1 MADTYTSNLNLTKP
15 EIGASTDTW
24 GTKLNADLEILDGI
38 FVAAGSGTSVGLQV
52 GSGKSLI
59 VGGTLTATG
68 TTTITSPVLNTGISG
83 TAFLDEDNMAS
94 NSATKVASQQSI
106 KAYVDAQVA
115 TADTLA
121 EVLTNGNTTTTDQKI
136 QFRDSGLYI
145 NSSADGQLDI
155 VADTEVQIA
164 ATTVDLNGN
173 LDVSGT
179 LNASGSITG
188 TLGTAAQTNITSL
201 GTLTTLTVDDITIDG
216 STISDSGTL
225 DITSG
230 GDFTIDSAADITLD
244 AGGGDWRYKDDGTTI
259 ATWSNVSGTYQVKV
273 NTQDADFKIIGDDGG
288 SSITALTLDMS
299 DAGTASFNHDVK
311 LGDSSKAV
319 FGAGSDLEIYHN
331 GSHGTVANSTGN
343 LTLDVAGDIALDADG
358 GDIKFQDAGTDIFS
372 IINSSSDVQLKAAVQ
387 DKDMQF
393 RGNDGGTI
401 ITALTLD
408 MSDAGTAT
416 FNHDIKL
423 GDGGQA
429 IFGIPG
435 SDLQIYHSGSHS
447 FIDEQGTGG
456 LIVRT
461 GDFYLRNPSDQD
473 MLYATSGGAVTIYHN
488 NSAKLATSATGV
500 TVTGALDA
508 TNLTIGGAQGSDG
521 QVLTSTGSGVAWE
534 DASGGGSS
542 QWTTTGNDIYY
553 NTGNVGIGE
562 TAPLGNLHIKSADSG
577 ASADGSADELV
588 IEGSGNSGLSILSGV
603 SNNGSILFSDSGD
616 AAAGRIRYE
625 HDNNALNFGTNGS
638 WDRVYI
644 NSSGNVGIGT
654 ASPSN
659 ILHLRAATPQMYLQS
674 DDGNDVSIIFGDAS
688 DASRGQIKYTS
699 SDDMLFLNN
708 NLSERMRIDSSGKVG
723 IGDSSPDRKLH
734 VNSGADNE
742 CALFE
747 STDTEVVLE
756 LKDTTGTAKIKSRHD
771 FRFEAGDSERLRI
784 DSSGKVGIGTTSPQG
799 NLHVEGAAGVSGGG
813 IIYVT
818 DADNGSTSSDALQI
832 SKSGDTAFIY
842 NRESSGDLQLGAGN
856 TAGHVVIKS
865 DGKTGIGTSSPDT
878 ILHAKASS
886 GEAEIRIESAAD
898 QEARLRFGDATDDDK
913 GYIGYSRNSGF
924 MNFCVDNTT
933 GEAMRIDS
941 SDNLLIGKTATTI
954 GDVGHVIFNSGAY
967 YMTTAGSEAL
977 TIKKSNS
984 GTLSALVFMHEDA
997 TPPTVGS
1004 VAVTSSGTTYNTSSD
1019 SRLKDITGEARGL
1032 EVVNE
1037 LNPVAYNW
1045 KSNGESDEGLIAQEV
1060 KDFVPNAVTQD
1071 EEGYYQMDYSKLVTP
1086 LIKAVQ
1092 EQNDLIKSLQDR
1104 ITALES
1110 A

>member
-83 TAFLDEDNMAS
+83 TAFLDEDDMSS

-106 KAYVDAQVA
+106 KAYVDSQVA

-188 TLGTAAQTNITSL
+188 TLGTAAQSNITSL

-216 STISDSGTL
+216 STISDSGDLTFDL
-225 DITSG
+225 G
-230 GDFTIDSAADITLD
+230 GDMMIDV
-244 AGGGDWRYKDDGTTI
+244 AGGDVRFKGSTSHPTTTVGIMSFDSNDW
-259 ATWSNVSGTYQVKV
+259 V
-273 NTQDADFKIIGDDGG
+273 FKNNRTNYDIVFKGDDN
-288 SSITALTLDMS
+288 SSTITALTLDMS
-299 DAGTASFNHDVK
+299 DAGTAIFNHDVK

-343 LTLDVAGDIALDADG
+343 LTLDVAGDITLDADG

-372 IINSSSDVQLKAAVQ
+372 IINSSSDVQFKAAVQ

-408 MSDAGTAT
+408 MSDAGAAT
-416 FNHDIKL
+416 FN
-423 GDGGQA
+423 
-429 IFGIPG
+429 
-435 SDLQIYHSGSHS
+435 SS
-447 FIDEQGTGG
+447 
-456 LIVRT
+456 V
-461 GDFYLRNPSDQD
+461 N
-473 MLYATSGGAVTIYHN
+473 
-488 NSAKLATSATGV
+488 
-500 TVTGALDA
+500 A
-508 TNLTIGGAQGSDG
+508 TNYLVGGAQGSDG

-553 NTGNVGIGE
+553 NTGNVGIGTSSP
-562 TAPLGNLHIKSADSG
+562 TALLHLESASSPKIELKDTTNDARLIAYAQNSNAHIG
-577 ASADGSADELV
+577 TAS
-588 IEGSGNSGLSILSGV
+588 N
-603 SNNGSILFSDSGD
+603 
-616 AAAGRIRYE
+616 
-625 HDNNALNFGTNGS
+625 HDLIIDTNGS
-638 WDRVYI
+638 EAMRI

-654 ASPSN
+654 TSPAQ
-659 ILHLRAATPQMYLQS
+659 AAHVVGSQVRL
-674 DDGNDVSIIFGDAS
+674 D
-688 DASRGQIKYTS
+688 TS
-699 SDDMLFLNN
+699 SGGYYLHNA
-708 NLSERMRIDSSGKVG
+708 SGTFRG
-723 IGDSSPDRKLH
+723 AFHDNGTITSIYADGD
-734 VNSGADNE
+734 
-742 CALFE
+742 
-747 STDTEVVLE
+747 
-756 LKDTTGTAKIKSRHD
+756 
-771 FRFEAGDSERLRI
+771 GDGPHMVFSN
-784 DSSGKVGIGTTSPQG
+784 GKVGIGTTSPSNKLEIKGDSDHLRLIGSTTDTKGLSIRYDHSNNRSEIRSDQT
-799 NLHVEGAAGVSGGG
+799 GVNQLDIMYYGLNQHFGR
-813 IIYVT
+813 
-818 DADNGSTSSDALQI
+818 NGSSITMTLTDLNKVGIGTSSPGDYYADDLVVVAADDGGLTLASSATTHKAYLAWADGTSGSAAYQGYLAYDHNNNSLQI
-832 SKSGDTAFIY
+832 ATAASEAVRID
-842 NRESSGDLQLGAGN
+842 SSGK
-856 TAGHVVIKS
+856 I
-865 DGKTGIGTSSPDT
+865 GIGTSSPDT

-886 GEAEIRIESAAD
+886 GEAEIKIESAAD

-913 GYIGYSRNSGF
+913 GYISYSRNSGF
-924 MNFCVDNTT
+924 MNFSVDNAT

-941 SDNLLIGKTATTI
+941 SDNLLIAKTATTI
-954 GDVGHVIFNSGAY
+954 GAVGHVIFNSGAY

-1092 EQNDLIKSLQDR
+1092 EQQGQIEQLKAEINELKNS
-1104 ITALES
+1104 
-1110 A
+1110 

>member
-1 MADTYTSNLNLTKP
+1 
-15 EIGASTDTW
+15 
-24 GTKLNADLEILDGI
+24 
-38 FVAAGSGTSVGLQV
+38 
-52 GSGKSLI
+52 
-59 VGGTLTATG
+59 
-68 TTTITSPVLNTGISG
+68 
-83 TAFLDEDNMAS
+83 
-94 NSATKVASQQSI
+94 
-106 KAYVDAQVA
+106 
-115 TADTLA
+115 
-121 EVLTNGNTTTTDQKI
+121 
-136 QFRDSGLYI
+136 RDSGLYI

-188 TLGTAAQTNITSL
+188 TLGTAAQPNITSL
-201 GTLTTLTVDDITIDG
+201 GTLTTLTVDDITING
-216 STISDSGTL
+216 STISDAGNL
-225 DITSG
+225 EFDIG
-230 GDFTIDSAADITLD
+230 GELNIDVD
-244 AGGGDWRYKDDGTTI
+244 GGAINYKDGGTHFASLEKTGDSLRLESKISDG
-259 ATWSNVSGTYQVKV
+259 
-273 NTQDADFKIIGDDGG
+273 DIIFRGSDGG
-288 SSITALTLDMS
+288 S
-299 DAGTASFNHDVK
+299 V
-311 LGDSSKAV
+311 V
-319 FGAGSDLEIYHN
+319 
-331 GSHGTVANSTGN
+331 
-343 LTLDVAGDIALDADG
+343 
-358 GDIKFQDAGTDIFS
+358 
-372 IINSSSDVQLKAAVQ
+372 
-387 DKDMQF
+387 
-393 RGNDGGTI
+393 
-401 ITALTLD
+401 TALTLD

-416 FNHDIKL
+416 FNHDIILPDNGVAKFGAGNDL
-423 GDGGQA
+423 SIYSDGDN
-429 IFGIPG
+429 
-435 SDLQIYHSGSHS
+435 S
-447 FIDEQGTGG
+447 FINENGSGHLYIQATN
-456 LIVRT
+456 
-461 GDFYLRNPSDQD
+461 LRFKSLAGENYMALNED
-473 MLYATSGGAVTIYHN
+473 GAVSLYYD
-488 NSAKLATSATGV
+488 NSVKLATASGGV

-553 NTGNVGIGE
+553 NTGNVGIGITSPDKLLTVQGADAE
-562 TAPLGNLHIKSADSG
+562 IVISDTNDTPLLRFRESGTTKATIRTASG
-577 ASADGSADELV
+577 ALA
-588 IEGSGNSGLSILSGV
+588 
-603 SNNGSILFSDSGD
+603 FD
-616 AAAGRIRYE
+616 AG
-625 HDNNALNFGTNGS
+625 G
-638 WDRVYI
+638 
-644 NSSGNVGIGT
+644 
-654 ASPSN
+654 
-659 ILHLRAATPQMYLQS
+659 AT
-674 DDGNDVSIIFGDAS
+674 
-688 DASRGQIKYTS
+688 
-699 SDDMLFLNN
+699 
-708 NLSERMRIDSSGKVG
+708 ERMRIDSSGKVG
-723 IGDSSPDRKLH
+723 IGTSSPAQAAHIVGSQVRL
-734 VNSGADNE
+734 
-742 CALFE
+742 
-747 STDTEVVLE
+747 DT
-756 LKDTTGTAKIKSRHD
+756 
-771 FRFEAGDSERLRI
+771 
-784 DSSGKVGIGTTSPQG
+784 SSGGYYLHNASGTFRGAFHDNGTITSIYADGDGGGPHMVFSDNKVGIGTT
-799 NLHVEGAAGVSGGG
+799 
-813 IIYVT
+813 
-818 DADNGSTSSDALQI
+818 
-832 SKSGDTAFIY
+832 
-842 NRESSGDLQLGAGN
+842 
-856 TAGHVVIKS
+856 
-865 DGKTGIGTSSPDT
+865 SPDT

-913 GYIGYSRNSGF
+913 GYISYSRNSGF

>member
-83 TAFLDEDNMAS
+83 TAFLDEDDMSS

-188 TLGTAAQTNITSL
+188 TLGTAAQPNITSL
-201 GTLTTLTVDDITIDG
+201 GTLTTLTVDDITING
-216 STISDSGTL
+216 STISDAGNL
-225 DITSG
+225 EFDIG
-230 GDFTIDSAADITLD
+230 GELNIDVD
-244 AGGGDWRYKDDGTTI
+244 GGAINYKDGGTHFASLEKTGDSLRLESKISDG
-259 ATWSNVSGTYQVKV
+259 
-273 NTQDADFKIIGDDGG
+273 DIIFRGSDGG
-288 SSITALTLDMS
+288 S
-299 DAGTASFNHDVK
+299 V
-311 LGDSSKAV
+311 V
-319 FGAGSDLEIYHN
+319 
-331 GSHGTVANSTGN
+331 
-343 LTLDVAGDIALDADG
+343 
-358 GDIKFQDAGTDIFS
+358 
-372 IINSSSDVQLKAAVQ
+372 
-387 DKDMQF
+387 
-393 RGNDGGTI
+393 
-401 ITALTLD
+401 TALTLD

-416 FNHDIKL
+416 FNHDIILPDNGVAKFGAGNDL
-423 GDGGQA
+423 SIYSDGDN
-429 IFGIPG
+429 
-435 SDLQIYHSGSHS
+435 S
-447 FIDEQGTGG
+447 FINENGSGHLYIQATN
-456 LIVRT
+456 
-461 GDFYLRNPSDQD
+461 LRFKSLAGENYMALNED
-473 MLYATSGGAVTIYHN
+473 GAVSLYYD
-488 NSAKLATSATGV
+488 NSVKLATASGGV

-553 NTGNVGIGE
+553 NTGNVGIG
-562 TAPLGNLHIKSADSG
+562 DSSP
-577 ASADGSADELV
+577 AAAVD
-588 IEGSGNSGLSILSGV
+588 IIGSGVATQLRLS
-603 SNNGSILFSDSGD
+603 NTESDSTTKYGAIVGRHYD
-616 AAAGRIRYE
+616 NSEEPVAGLLLTSTSNATAQAIDIGGGISAANMVNKIIFHTAANNTTTGSNERVRI
-625 HDNNALNFGTNGS
+625 D
-638 WDRVYI
+638 
-644 NSSGNVGIGT
+644 SSGNVGIGT
-654 ASPSN
+654 SSPTEK
-659 ILHLRAATPQMYLQS
+659 LEVEDT
-674 DDGNDVSIIFGDAS
+674 VSIKRDGVAAYGKLTMSGAGLTSNVTSGYNSLIVQNNGTEQLRIDSSGNVGIGITSPDKLLTVQGADAEIVIS
-688 DASRGQIKYTS
+688 DTNDTPLLRFRESGTTKATIRTASGALAFDAGGAT
-699 SDDMLFLNN
+699 
-708 NLSERMRIDSSGKVG
+708 ERMRIDSSGKVG
-723 IGDSSPDRKLH
+723 IGTSSPAQAAHIVGSQVRL
-734 VNSGADNE
+734 
-742 CALFE
+742 
-747 STDTEVVLE
+747 DT
-756 LKDTTGTAKIKSRHD
+756 
-771 FRFEAGDSERLRI
+771 
-784 DSSGKVGIGTTSPQG
+784 SSGGYYLHNASGTFRGAFHDNGTITSIYADGDGGGPHMVFSDNKVGIGTT
-799 NLHVEGAAGVSGGG
+799 
-813 IIYVT
+813 
-818 DADNGSTSSDALQI
+818 
-832 SKSGDTAFIY
+832 
-842 NRESSGDLQLGAGN
+842 
-856 TAGHVVIKS
+856 
-865 DGKTGIGTSSPDT
+865 SPDT

-913 GYIGYSRNSGF
+913 GYISYSRNSGF

>member
-83 TAFLDEDNMAS
+83 TAFLDEDDMSS

-106 KAYVDAQVA
+106 KAYVDSQVA

-188 TLGTAAQTNITSL
+188 TLGTAAQSNITSL

-216 STISDSGTL
+216 STISDSGDLTFDL
-225 DITSG
+225 G
-230 GDFTIDSAADITLD
+230 GDMMIDV
-244 AGGGDWRYKDDGTTI
+244 AGGDVRFKGSTSHPTTTVGIMSFDSNDW
-259 ATWSNVSGTYQVKV
+259 V
-273 NTQDADFKIIGDDGG
+273 FKNNRTNYDIVFKGDDN
-288 SSITALTLDMS
+288 SSTITALTLDMS
-299 DAGTASFNHDVK
+299 DAGTAIFNHDVK

-343 LTLDVAGDIALDADG
+343 LTLDVAGDITLDADG

-372 IINSSSDVQLKAAVQ
+372 IINSSSDVQFKAAVQ

-408 MSDAGTAT
+408 MSDAGAAT
-416 FNHDIKL
+416 FN
-423 GDGGQA
+423 
-429 IFGIPG
+429 
-435 SDLQIYHSGSHS
+435 SS
-447 FIDEQGTGG
+447 
-456 LIVRT
+456 V
-461 GDFYLRNPSDQD
+461 N
-473 MLYATSGGAVTIYHN
+473 
-488 NSAKLATSATGV
+488 
-500 TVTGALDA
+500 A
-508 TNLTIGGAQGSDG
+508 TNYLVGGAQGSDG

-553 NTGNVGIGE
+553 NTGNVGIGTSSP
-562 TAPLGNLHIKSADSG
+562 TALLHLESASSPKIELKDTTNDARLIAYAQNSNAHIG
-577 ASADGSADELV
+577 TAS
-588 IEGSGNSGLSILSGV
+588 N
-603 SNNGSILFSDSGD
+603 
-616 AAAGRIRYE
+616 
-625 HDNNALNFGTNGS
+625 HDLIIDTNGS
-638 WDRVYI
+638 EAMRI

-654 ASPSN
+654 TSPAQ
-659 ILHLRAATPQMYLQS
+659 AAHVVGSQVRL
-674 DDGNDVSIIFGDAS
+674 D
-688 DASRGQIKYTS
+688 TS
-699 SDDMLFLNN
+699 SGGYYLHNA
-708 NLSERMRIDSSGKVG
+708 SGTFRG
-723 IGDSSPDRKLH
+723 AFHDNGTITSIYADGD
-734 VNSGADNE
+734 
-742 CALFE
+742 
-747 STDTEVVLE
+747 
-756 LKDTTGTAKIKSRHD
+756 
-771 FRFEAGDSERLRI
+771 GDGPHMVFSN
-784 DSSGKVGIGTTSPQG
+784 GKVGIGTTSPSNKLEIKGDSDHLRLIGSTTDTKGLSIRYDHSNNRSEIRSDQT
-799 NLHVEGAAGVSGGG
+799 GVNQLDIMYYGLNQHFGR
-813 IIYVT
+813 
-818 DADNGSTSSDALQI
+818 NGSSITMTL
-832 SKSGDTAFIY
+832 T
-842 NRESSGDLQLGAGN
+842 DLN
-856 TAGHVVIKS
+856 KV
-865 DGKTGIGTSSPDT
+865 GIGTSSPGDYYADDLVVVAADDGGLT
-878 ILHAKASS
+878 LASS
-886 GEAEIRIESAAD
+886 ATTHKAYLAWADGTSGSAAYQGYLAYD
-898 QEARLRFGDATDDDK
+898 HNNNSLQIATAA
-913 GYIGYSRNSGF
+913 S
-924 MNFCVDNTT
+924 
-933 GEAMRIDS
+933 EAMRIDS
-941 SDNLLIGKTATTI
+941 SDNLLIAKTATTI
-954 GDVGHVIFNSGAY
+954 GAVGHVIFNSGAY

-1092 EQNDLIKSLQDR
+1092 EQQGQIEQLKAEINELKNS
-1104 ITALES
+1104 
-1110 A
+1110 

>member
-24 GTKLNADLEILDGI
+24 GTKLNADLEIVDGI
-38 FVAAGSGTSVGLQV
+38 FAAAGSGTSVGLQV

-83 TAFLDEDNMAS
+83 TAFLDEDNMSS

-106 KAYVDAQVA
+106 KAYVDAQITAEDLDITDGTNTIAIDLDSETLSLLGGTGLTSTASGNGVTFAIDATVA
-115 TADTLA
+115 TLTGSQTLTNKTLTSPVLNTGISGTAFLDEDNMASNSATKVASQQSIKAYVDSQVGTANTLA

-216 STISDSGTL
+216 STISDSGDLTFDL
-225 DITSG
+225 G
-230 GDFTIDSAADITLD
+230 GDMMIDV
-244 AGGGDWRYKDDGTTI
+244 AGGDVRFKGSTSHPTTTVGIMSFDSNDWVFKNNRTNYDIVFKGDDDGLP
-259 ATWSNVSGTYQVKV
+259 
-273 NTQDADFKIIGDDGG
+273 
-288 SSITALTLDMS
+288 ITALTLDMS
-299 DAGTASFNHDVK
+299 DAGTAIFNHDVK

-372 IINSSSDVQLKAAVQ
+372 IINSSSDVQFKAAVQ
-387 DKDMQF
+387 NKVMQF
-393 RGNDGGTI
+393 RGNDGGNI

-429 IFGIPG
+429 IFGDS
-435 SDLQIYHSGSHS
+435 SDLQIYHDSLNSYISEVGNGDLIIKGGNDILFQDAVNNTLINMNQSDSVELYFGGSKKFETASG
-447 FIDEQGTGG
+447 
-456 LIVRT
+456 
-461 GDFYLRNPSDQD
+461 
-473 MLYATSGGAVTIYHN
+473 
-488 NSAKLATSATGV
+488 GV

-534 DASGGGSS
+534 DAGGSS

-553 NTGNVGIGE
+553 NTG
-562 TAPLGNLHIKSADSG
+562 
-577 ASADGSADELV
+577 
-588 IEGSGNSGLSILSGV
+588 
-603 SNNGSILFSDSGD
+603 
-616 AAAGRIRYE
+616 
-625 HDNNALNFGTNGS
+625 
-638 WDRVYI
+638 
-644 NSSGNVGIGT
+644 
-654 ASPSN
+654 
-659 ILHLRAATPQMYLQS
+659 
-674 DDGNDVSIIFGDAS
+674 
-688 DASRGQIKYTS
+688 
-699 SDDMLFLNN
+699 
-708 NLSERMRIDSSGKVG
+708 KVG
-723 IGDSSPDRKLH
+723 IG
-734 VNSGADNE
+734 
-742 CALFE
+742 
-747 STDTEVVLE
+747 
-756 LKDTTGTAKIKSRHD
+756 I
-771 FRFEAGDSERLRI
+771 
-784 DSSGKVGIGTTSPQG
+784 
-799 NLHVEGAAGVSGGG
+799 
-813 IIYVT
+813 
-818 DADNGSTSSDALQI
+818 
-832 SKSGDTAFIY
+832 
-842 NRESSGDLQLGAGN
+842 
-856 TAGHVVIKS
+856 
-865 DGKTGIGTSSPDT
+865 SSPDT

-913 GYIGYSRNSGF
+913 GYIGYSRSSGF
-924 MNFCVDNTT
+924 MNFCVNNTT

-941 SDNLLIGKTATTI
+941 SDNLAIGKTAITI

-1004 VAVTSSGTTYNTSSD
+1004 VSVTSSATTYNTSSD

>member
-83 TAFLDEDNMAS
+83 TAFLDEDDMSSNSATKVASQQSIKAYVDAQITAEDLDITDGTNTIAIDLDSETLSLLGGTGLTSTASGNGVTFAIDATVATLTGSQTLTNKTLTSPVLNTGISGTAFLDEDNMAS

-106 KAYVDAQVA
+106 KAYVDSQVA

-201 GTLTTLTVDDITIDG
+201 GTLTTLTVDDITING
-216 STISDSGTL
+216 STISDAADLTL
-225 DITSG
+225 DIG
-230 GDFTIDSAADITLD
+230 GDLIVDVDGDNVWFD
-244 AGGGDWRYKDDGTTI
+244 AGGTRFLSI
-259 ATWSNVSGTYQVKV
+259 SQV
-273 NTQDADFKIIGDDGG
+273 
-288 SSITALTLDMS
+288 
-299 DAGTASFNHDVK
+299 
-311 LGDSSKAV
+311 
-319 FGAGSDLEIYHN
+319 
-331 GSHGTVANSTGN
+331 
-343 LTLDVAGDIALDADG
+343 
-358 GDIKFQDAGTDIFS
+358 
-372 IINSSSDVQLKAAVQ
+372 SSDVYIGTEVS
-387 DKDMQF
+387 DKDMIF
-393 RGNDGGTI
+393 RGNDGGSS

-542 QWTTTGNDIYY
+542 QWTTTGSDIYY
-553 NTGNVGIGE
+553 NTGNVGIGASSPTKALTISGE
-562 TAPLGNLHIKSADSG
+562 NAEMLISRTGSYADT
-577 ASADGSADELV
+577 
-588 IEGSGNSGLSILSGV
+588 I
-603 SNNGSILFSDSGD
+603 
-616 AAAGRIRYE
+616 
-625 HDNNALNFGTNGS
+625 NFGMPGGVPTMVGGTDLAFGGTGT
-638 WDRVYI
+638 WTEHMRIKAD
-644 NSSGNVGIGT
+644 GNVGIGT
-654 ASPSN
+654 ASPGDYYADD
-659 ILHLRAATPQMYLQS
+659 LVVVAA
-674 DDGNDVSIIFGDAS
+674 DDGGLTLAS
-688 DASRGQIKYTS
+688 SATTHKAYLVWADGTS
-699 SDDMLFLNN
+699 GSAAYQGYLAYDHNN
-708 NLSERMRIDSSGKVG
+708 NSLQIATAASEAVRIDSSGNVG
-723 IGDSSPDRKLH
+723 IGSTSAGAKLDVN
-734 VNSGADNE
+734 VNSSTAYSNTGEPREDIIIHNTNGAD
-742 CALFE
+742 
-747 STDTEVVLE
+747 
-756 LKDTTGTAKIKSRHD
+756 G
-771 FRFEAGDSERLRI
+771 
-784 DSSGKVGIGTTSPQG
+784 SGVNNYASLGFHVADGATSQG
-799 NLHVEGAAGVSGGG
+799 FIN
-813 IIYVT
+813 YVRT
-818 DADNGSTSSDALQI
+818 ADNQGKFTFSQRTGSSSYAEALTI
-832 SKSGDTAFIY
+832 L
-842 NRESSGDLQLGAGN
+842 N
-856 TAGHVVIKS
+856 
-865 DGKTGIGTSSPDT
+865 DGKIGIGTSSPSYPLDLHHGTPEFNMKDT
-878 ILHAKASS
+878 SSNGQFRFSLDGTTATINNVSSS
-886 GEAEIRIESAAD
+886 GTLVFSNA
-898 QEARLRFGDATDDDK
+898 
-913 GYIGYSRNSGF
+913 NS
-924 MNFCVDNTT
+924 
-933 GEAMRIDS
+933 EAMRIDS
-941 SDNLLIGKTATTI
+941 SDNLAIGKTAITI

-1004 VAVTSSGTTYNTSSD
+1004 VSVTSSATTYNTSSD

-1092 EQNDLIKSLQDR
+1092 EQQGQIEQLKAEINELKNS
-1104 ITALES
+1104 
-1110 A
+1110 

>member
-83 TAFLDEDNMAS
+83 TAFLDEDDMSS

-106 KAYVDAQVA
+106 KAYVDSQVA

-188 TLGTAAQTNITSL
+188 TLGTAAQSNITSL

-216 STISDSGTL
+216 STISDSGDLTFDL
-225 DITSG
+225 G
-230 GDFTIDSAADITLD
+230 GDMMIDV
-244 AGGGDWRYKDDGTTI
+244 AGGDVRFKGSTSHPTTTVGIMSFDSNDW
-259 ATWSNVSGTYQVKV
+259 V
-273 NTQDADFKIIGDDGG
+273 FKNNRTNYDIVFKGDDN
-288 SSITALTLDMS
+288 SSTITALTLDMS
-299 DAGTASFNHDVK
+299 DAGTAIFNHDVK

-343 LTLDVAGDIALDADG
+343 LTLDVAGDITLDADG

-372 IINSSSDVQLKAAVQ
+372 IINSSSDVQFKAAVQ

-408 MSDAGTAT
+408 MSDAGAAT
-416 FNHDIKL
+416 FN
-423 GDGGQA
+423 
-429 IFGIPG
+429 
-435 SDLQIYHSGSHS
+435 SS
-447 FIDEQGTGG
+447 
-456 LIVRT
+456 V
-461 GDFYLRNPSDQD
+461 N
-473 MLYATSGGAVTIYHN
+473 
-488 NSAKLATSATGV
+488 
-500 TVTGALDA
+500 A
-508 TNLTIGGAQGSDG
+508 TNYLVGGAQGSDG

-553 NTGNVGIGE
+553 NTGNVGIGTSSP
-562 TAPLGNLHIKSADSG
+562 TALLHLESASSPKIELKDTTNDARLIAYAQNSNAHIG
-577 ASADGSADELV
+577 TAS
-588 IEGSGNSGLSILSGV
+588 N
-603 SNNGSILFSDSGD
+603 
-616 AAAGRIRYE
+616 
-625 HDNNALNFGTNGS
+625 HDLIIDTNGS
-638 WDRVYI
+638 EAMRIKSGGSVGIGTSSPSYPLELHHGTPEFNMKDTSSNGQFRFSLDGTTATINNVSSSGTLVFSNANSEAMRI

-654 ASPSN
+654 TSPAQ
-659 ILHLRAATPQMYLQS
+659 AAHVVGSQVRL
-674 DDGNDVSIIFGDAS
+674 D
-688 DASRGQIKYTS
+688 TS
-699 SDDMLFLNN
+699 SGGYYLHNA
-708 NLSERMRIDSSGKVG
+708 SGTFRG
-723 IGDSSPDRKLH
+723 AFHDNGTITSIYADGD
-734 VNSGADNE
+734 
-742 CALFE
+742 
-747 STDTEVVLE
+747 
-756 LKDTTGTAKIKSRHD
+756 
-771 FRFEAGDSERLRI
+771 GDGPHMVFSN
-784 DSSGKVGIGTTSPQG
+784 GKVGIGTTSPSNKLEIKGDSDHLRLIGSTTDTKGLSIRYDHSNNRSEIRSDQT
-799 NLHVEGAAGVSGGG
+799 GVNQLDIMYYGLNQHFGR
-813 IIYVT
+813 
-818 DADNGSTSSDALQI
+818 NGSSITMTLTDLNKVGIGTSSPGDYYADDLVVVAADDGGLTLASSATTHKAYLAWADGTSGSAAYQGYLAYDHNNNSLQI
-832 SKSGDTAFIY
+832 ATAASEAVRID
-842 NRESSGDLQLGAGN
+842 SSGK
-856 TAGHVVIKS
+856 I
-865 DGKTGIGTSSPDT
+865 GIGTSSPDT

-886 GEAEIRIESAAD
+886 GEAEIKIESAAD

-913 GYIGYSRNSGF
+913 GYISYSRNSGF
-924 MNFCVDNTT
+924 MNFSVDNAT

-941 SDNLLIGKTATTI
+941 SDNLLIAKTATTI
-954 GDVGHVIFNSGAY
+954 GAVGHVIFNSGAY

-1092 EQNDLIKSLQDR
+1092 EQQGQIEQLKAEINELKNS
-1104 ITALES
+1104 
-1110 A
+1110 

>member
-83 TAFLDEDNMAS
+83 TAFLDEDDMSS

-106 KAYVDAQVA
+106 KAYVDSQVA

-188 TLGTAAQTNITSL
+188 TLGTAAQSNITSL

-216 STISDSGTL
+216 STISDSGDLTFDL
-225 DITSG
+225 G
-230 GDFTIDSAADITLD
+230 GDMMIDV
-244 AGGGDWRYKDDGTTI
+244 AGGDVRFKGSTSHPTTTVGIMSFDSNDW
-259 ATWSNVSGTYQVKV
+259 V
-273 NTQDADFKIIGDDGG
+273 FKNNRTNYDIVFKGDDN
-288 SSITALTLDMS
+288 SSTITALTLDMS
-299 DAGTASFNHDVK
+299 DAGTAIFNHDVK

-343 LTLDVAGDIALDADG
+343 LTLDVAGDITLDADG

-372 IINSSSDVQLKAAVQ
+372 IINSSSDVQFKAAVQ

-408 MSDAGTAT
+408 MSDAGAAT
-416 FNHDIKL
+416 FN
-423 GDGGQA
+423 
-429 IFGIPG
+429 
-435 SDLQIYHSGSHS
+435 SS
-447 FIDEQGTGG
+447 
-456 LIVRT
+456 V
-461 GDFYLRNPSDQD
+461 N
-473 MLYATSGGAVTIYHN
+473 
-488 NSAKLATSATGV
+488 
-500 TVTGALDA
+500 A
-508 TNLTIGGAQGSDG
+508 TNYLVGGAQGSDG

-553 NTGNVGIGE
+553 NTGNVGIGTSSP
-562 TAPLGNLHIKSADSG
+562 TALLHLESASSPKIELKDTTNDARLIAYAQNSNAHIG
-577 ASADGSADELV
+577 TAS
-588 IEGSGNSGLSILSGV
+588 N
-603 SNNGSILFSDSGD
+603 
-616 AAAGRIRYE
+616 
-625 HDNNALNFGTNGS
+625 HDLIIDTNGS
-638 WDRVYI
+638 EAMRI

-654 ASPSN
+654 TSPAQ
-659 ILHLRAATPQMYLQS
+659 AAHVVGSQVRL
-674 DDGNDVSIIFGDAS
+674 D
-688 DASRGQIKYTS
+688 TS
-699 SDDMLFLNN
+699 SGGYYLHNA
-708 NLSERMRIDSSGKVG
+708 SGTFRG
-723 IGDSSPDRKLH
+723 AFHDNGTITSIYADGD
-734 VNSGADNE
+734 
-742 CALFE
+742 
-747 STDTEVVLE
+747 
-756 LKDTTGTAKIKSRHD
+756 
-771 FRFEAGDSERLRI
+771 GDGPHMVFSN
-784 DSSGKVGIGTTSPQG
+784 GKVGIGTTSPSNKLEIKGDSDHLRLIGSTTDTKGLSIRYDHSNNRSEIRSDQT
-799 NLHVEGAAGVSGGG
+799 GVNQLDIMYYGLNQHFGR
-813 IIYVT
+813 
-818 DADNGSTSSDALQI
+818 NGSSITMTLTDLNKVGIGTSSPGDYYADDLVVVAADDGGLTLASSATTHKAYLAWADGTSGSAAYQGYLAYDHNNNSLQI
-832 SKSGDTAFIY
+832 ATAASEAVRID
-842 NRESSGDLQLGAGN
+842 SSGK
-856 TAGHVVIKS
+856 I
-865 DGKTGIGTSSPDT
+865 GIGTSSPDT

-913 GYIGYSRNSGF
+913 GYISYSRNSGF
-924 MNFCVDNTT
+924 MNFSVDNAT

-941 SDNLLIGKTATTI
+941 SDNLLIAKTATTI
-954 GDVGHVIFNSGAY
+954 GAVGHVIFNSGAY

-1092 EQNDLIKSLQDR
+1092 EQQGQIEQLKAEINELKNS
-1104 ITALES
+1104 
-1110 A
+1110 

>member
-83 TAFLDEDNMAS
+83 TAFLDEDDMSS

-106 KAYVDAQVA
+106 KAYVDSQVA

-188 TLGTAAQTNITSL
+188 TLGTAAQSNITSL

-216 STISDSGTL
+216 STISDSGDLTFDL
-225 DITSG
+225 G
-230 GDFTIDSAADITLD
+230 GDMMIDV
-244 AGGGDWRYKDDGTTI
+244 AGGDVRFKGSTSHPTTTVGIMSFDSNDW
-259 ATWSNVSGTYQVKV
+259 V
-273 NTQDADFKIIGDDGG
+273 FKNNRTNYDIVFKGDDN
-288 SSITALTLDMS
+288 SSTITALTLDMS
-299 DAGTASFNHDVK
+299 DAGTAIFNHDVK

-343 LTLDVAGDIALDADG
+343 LTLDVAGDITLDADG

-372 IINSSSDVQLKAAVQ
+372 IINSSSDVQFKAAVQ

-408 MSDAGTAT
+408 MSDAGAAT
-416 FNHDIKL
+416 FN
-423 GDGGQA
+423 
-429 IFGIPG
+429 
-435 SDLQIYHSGSHS
+435 SS
-447 FIDEQGTGG
+447 
-456 LIVRT
+456 V
-461 GDFYLRNPSDQD
+461 N
-473 MLYATSGGAVTIYHN
+473 
-488 NSAKLATSATGV
+488 
-500 TVTGALDA
+500 A
-508 TNLTIGGAQGSDG
+508 TNYLVGGAQGSDG

-553 NTGNVGIGE
+553 NTGNVGIGTSSP
-562 TAPLGNLHIKSADSG
+562 TALLHLESASSPKIELKDTTNDARLIAYAQNSNAHIG
-577 ASADGSADELV
+577 TAS
-588 IEGSGNSGLSILSGV
+588 N
-603 SNNGSILFSDSGD
+603 
-616 AAAGRIRYE
+616 
-625 HDNNALNFGTNGS
+625 HDLIIDTNGS
-638 WDRVYI
+638 EAMRI

-654 ASPSN
+654 TSPAQ
-659 ILHLRAATPQMYLQS
+659 AAHVVGSQVRL
-674 DDGNDVSIIFGDAS
+674 D
-688 DASRGQIKYTS
+688 TS
-699 SDDMLFLNN
+699 SGGYYLHNA
-708 NLSERMRIDSSGKVG
+708 SGTFRG
-723 IGDSSPDRKLH
+723 AFHDNGTITSIYADGD
-734 VNSGADNE
+734 
-742 CALFE
+742 
-747 STDTEVVLE
+747 
-756 LKDTTGTAKIKSRHD
+756 
-771 FRFEAGDSERLRI
+771 GDGPHMVFSN
-784 DSSGKVGIGTTSPQG
+784 GKVGIGTTSPSNKLEIKGDSDHLRLIGSTTDTKGLSIRYDHSNNRSEIRSDQT
-799 NLHVEGAAGVSGGG
+799 GVNQLDIMYYGLNQHFGR
-813 IIYVT
+813 
-818 DADNGSTSSDALQI
+818 NGSSITMTLTDLNKVGIGTTSPGDYYADDLVVVAADDGGLTLASSATTHKAYLAWADGTSGSAAYQGYLAYDHNNNSLQI
-832 SKSGDTAFIY
+832 ATAASEAVRID
-842 NRESSGDLQLGAGN
+842 SSGK
-856 TAGHVVIKS
+856 I
-865 DGKTGIGTSSPDT
+865 GIGTSSPDT

-886 GEAEIRIESAAD
+886 GEAEIKIESAAD

-913 GYIGYSRNSGF
+913 GYISYSRNSGF
-924 MNFCVDNTT
+924 MNFSVDNAT

-941 SDNLLIGKTATTI
+941 SDNLLIAKTATTI
-954 GDVGHVIFNSGAY
+954 GAVGHVIFNSGAY

-1092 EQNDLIKSLQDR
+1092 EQQGQIEQLKAEINELKNS
-1104 ITALES
+1104 
-1110 A
+1110 